1 MLSGCILHIVIKDVL
16 QKSAASREPRGRL
29 NPIDFHEHVDFQTFA
44 PPADLAPFI
53 EHFWVVHTKQNS
65 ETYSSEQLMH
75 RPYIDIFISA
85 QQSGIQGTFCNKRLC
100 TAAADTRIIDV
111 RFHPGAFHAFNSGS
125 MVDLRGAVVELAQ
138 VFPSFDAQCIQKLL
152 VWDDQVIFS
161 KLIEQLRMLQPKQDT
176 NIELVRTVIDMV
188 EANDTLQTVASVAG
202 AIGKSERWLQHLFQE
217 YVGVGLK
224 WFLQTKRLLAA
235 AQRIRG
241 GAEGWAALAYDAGY
255 SSQQHFITDF
265 KRVICKT
272 PRQYKMEL
280 G

>member
-1 MLSGCILHIVIKDVL
+1 MMKHVL
-16 QKSAASREPRGRL
+16 QKSAASQEPRGRL
-29 NPIDFHEHVDFQTFA
+29 NPTEFHEHVDFQTFA

-53 EHFWVVHTKQNS
+53 EHFWVVRTKQNN
-65 ETYSSEQLMH
+65 ETYHSEQLMH
-75 RPYIDIFISA
+75 RPCVDIFISA
-85 QQSGIQGTFCNKRLC
+85 QQSGIQGTFCNKRLY
-100 TAAADTRIIDV
+100 TAAADTRIIGL
-111 RFHPGAFHAFNSGS
+111 RFHPGAFHAFRGGS
-125 MVDLRGAVVELAQ
+125 MVDLRDAVLELAQ
-138 VFPSFDAQCIQKLL
+138 VFPSLDTKYIQQLLAQ
-152 VWDDQVIFS
+152 DDQVIFA
-161 KLIEQLRMLQPKQDT
+161 KIIEQLRMLQPEQDT

-188 EANDTLQTVASVAG
+188 EANDKLQTVTGVAG

-235 AQRIRG
+235 AQCIRG
-241 GAEGWAALAYDAGY
+241 GAEDWAALAYDAGY

-265 KRVICKT
+265 KRVIGKT